1 MNAVR
6 EHTFMK
12 QKQNAWKKNCL
23 KNAENKR
30 ELLEI
35 KNRKIEIKIQQKG
48 WKIKLISQKVEQK
61 NIEGRRKEN

>member
-1 MNAVR
+1 ML
-6 EHTFMK
+6 E
-12 QKQNAWKKNCL
+12 KKNCL